1 VVGAGGACAI
11 ARPGA
16 AINTHESRS
25 DWLIRMGRERPADAV
40 GSPWLGARS
49 PASAW
54 MSLTPLQAGFGLSI
68 CSETL

>member
-40 GSPWLGARS
+40 GSPGQIPGVTVS
-49 PASAW
+49 VTPALFCRPSV
-54 MSLTPLQAGFGLSI
+54 LLNH
-68 CSETL
+68 

>member
-40 GSPWLGARS
+40 GSPLATFRRKIS
-49 PASAW
+49 N
-54 MSLTPLQAGFGLSI
+54 LD
-68 CSETL
+68 CCR